1 MRKQYSSRTNVPSFT
16 QNWSHLPLYLDWG
29 EHLVICSHCQYA
41 LSVDGTQ
48 ASSHLRKKHHI
59 PQDQRNGLD
68 QYLHQHH
75 FQSPGKAQPRS
86 DGLPPHPALQVH
98 PGFQCLQCQYRT
110 TSLDLM
116 GRHLAKTHLIDTPTP
131 RPNLDLLYQ
140 VVSLQSWTRAT
151 TTQEYWVVLGE
162 PSPDSVEAIQDP
174 TSIPSATTLAFLQGL
189 RDRETRFQEVQRQQ
203 STLEQTGT
211 PTYEGT

>member
-1 MRKQYSSRTNVPSFT
+1 
-16 QNWSHLPLYLDWG
+16 
-29 EHLVICSHCQYA
+29 
-41 LSVDGTQ
+41 
-48 ASSHLRKKHHI
+48 
-59 PQDQRNGLD
+59 
-68 QYLHQHH
+68 
-75 FQSPGKAQPRS
+75 
-86 DGLPPHPALQVH
+86 
-98 PGFQCLQCQYRT
+98 
-110 TSLDLM
+110 M

-140 VVSLQSWTRAT
+140 VVWLQSWTRAT

-211 PTYEGT
+211 PTYEGTRPWLDRTGWITTYQGVPRDLLKRLILLPTRSTTIHGLTLGSHPGQPLASPAID